1 MSQHKRIRSLLPV
14 GVALALGLAAAPA
27 KAAPQQYYELVDDC
41 DQESDNCGPRG
52 ENDGPGNEQARAAW
66 FSDAAGAPYVG
77 IVVMSAKDIPNRND
91 GPYQCRYFAWKID
104 AERGPQRIVDG
115 LLLTNNRGNRP
126 CNHPDLQY
134 AGDGKMLFLFGTND
148 DNQTNVQPYAQVLDA
163 MTGNPLGG
171 RTNLGDNNGNDGAGT
186 AQFLKTGAS
195 LDALALPTA
204 YPKRFVYCYNDNGN
218 NADCTVAQVNE
229 NNSVNV
235 TNRIND
241 VIDPANIPRP
251 FMAQITTAGQF
262 AVFAAKGDERPPED
276 GAYVRV
282 IDVANPNNGD
292 GGRLTGQMALMKS
305 NEGARLYANSPEVS
319 TGPSA
324 GTFWA
329 INTTSHQEGD
339 NDKGTSMLYAH
350 VVQFAPDYSLQILS
364 TKSVGH
370 YQAHASLCTSSHGP
384 DGVQAGVLIE
394 SSITNS
400 GPGVATPLYF
410 DSVAKTIAEGPAKVT
425 TPYTADSGELANLY
439 GNNPN
444 TQGRDFVSCI
454 GSVANP
460 GYGLSTG
467 WQKETQSFIV
477 TASYGMMSPDDYK
490 NSMFLTFIPAH
501 TPNQTLPPDTPNPD
515 DGGDDVGD
523 GDSPDDDGDGVPND
537 QDPDY
542 KSGSQGG
549 CSMAGGEGS
558 AFGGLFLLLGAFIA
572 VRRRRRL

>member
-14 GVALALGLAAAPA
+14 GVALALGLVDTAQAAPS
-27 KAAPQQYYELVDDC
+27 QVYELVADC

-52 ENDGPGNEQARAAW
+52 ENDGPGHEQARAAA
-66 FSDAAGAPYVG
+66 FTAADGAQWIGV
-77 IVVMSAKDIPNRND
+77 VVMSAKDIPNRND

-104 AERGPQRIVDG
+104 AQNGPQRMVDG

-148 DNQTNVQPYAQVLDA
+148 DNNNNVQPYAQMLDA
-163 MTGNPLGG
+163 MTGNPLGA

-186 AQFLKTGAS
+186 AQILKSGAT

-204 YPKRFVYCYNDNGN
+204 YPKRFVYCYNDNGD
-218 NADCTVAQVNE
+218 NADCTVAQINQDQ
-229 NNSVNV
+229 SVNV

-251 FMAQITTAGQF
+251 FMAQITTDGKF
-262 AVFAAKGDERPPED
+262 AVLAAKGDERPPED
-276 GAYVRV
+276 GAYARV

-305 NEGARLYANSPEVS
+305 NEGARLYANSPEIAP
-319 TGPSA
+319 GPTA

-329 INTTSHQEGD
+329 INTTSHQEND
-339 NDKGTSMLYAH
+339 NDKGTSMLYGH
-350 VVQFAPDYSLQILS
+350 IIQFAPDYSLQIMS
-364 TKSVGH
+364 TKAVGH
-370 YQAHASLCTSSHGP
+370 YQAHAALCTSTHGP
-384 DGVQAGVLIE
+384 DGVQAGVLVE
-394 SSITNS
+394 SSISNS
-400 GPGVATPLYF
+400 GPGVVTPLYY
-410 DSVAKTIAEGPAKVT
+410 DSTGLAISEGPAKVT
-425 TPYTADSGELANLY
+425 SPYTADSGELANLY

-454 GSVANP
+454 GSVQNP
-460 GYGLSTG
+460 GYGLDTG

-501 TPNQTLPPDTPNPD
+501 TPNVTLPPDTPNPD
-515 DGGDDVGD
+515 DGDDGNDDV
-523 GDSPDDDGDGVPND
+523 PDDDGDGVPND

-542 KSGSQGG
+542 KSGSSGG
-549 CSMAGGEGS
+549 CNMAGTEGS
-558 AFGGLFLLLGAFIA
+558 ALGGLVLLLGAFI
-572 VRRRRRL
+572 VTRRRRG

>member
-14 GVALALGLAAAPA
+14 GVALALGLVGTAQAAPS
-27 KAAPQQYYELVDDC
+27 QVYELVADC

-52 ENDGPGNEQARAAW
+52 ENDGPGHEQARAAA
-66 FSDAAGAPYVG
+66 FTATDGAQWIGV
-77 IVVMSAKDIPNRND
+77 VVMSAKDIPNRND

-104 AERGPQRIVDG
+104 AQNGPQRMVDG

-134 AGDGKMLFLFGTND
+134 AGDNKMLFLFGTND
-148 DNQTNVQPYAQVLDA
+148 DNDENVQPYAQMLDA
-163 MTGNPLGG
+163 MTGNPLGA

-186 AQFLKTGAS
+186 AQILKTGAT

-218 NADCTVAQVNE
+218 NADCTVAQINQDQ
-229 NNSVNV
+229 SVNV
-235 TNRIND
+235 TNRIDD

-251 FMAQITTAGQF
+251 FMAQITTDGKF
-262 AVFAAKGDERPPED
+262 AVLAAKGDERPPED
-276 GAYVRV
+276 GAYARV
-282 IDVANPNNGD
+282 IDVANPNAGD

-305 NEGARLYANSPEVS
+305 NEGANLYANSPEIQP
-319 TGPSA
+319 GPTA

-329 INTTSHQEGD
+329 INTTSHQEND
-339 NDKGTSMLYAH
+339 NDKGTSMLYSH
-350 VVQFAPDYSLQILS
+350 IVQFGPDYGLQIMS
-364 TKSVGH
+364 TKAVGH
-370 YQAHASLCTSSHGP
+370 YQSHAALCTSTHGP
-384 DGVQAGVLIE
+384 DGVQAGVLVE

-400 GPGVATPLYF
+400 GPGVVTPLYY
-410 DSVAKTIAEGPAKVT
+410 DSTGLAISEGPAKVT
-425 TPYTADSGELANLY
+425 SPYTADSGELANLY

-444 TQGRDFVSCI
+444 NQGRDFVSCI
-454 GSVANP
+454 GSVQNP
-460 GYGLSTG
+460 GYGLDTG

-501 TPNQTLPPDTPNPD
+501 TPNVTLPPDTPNPD
-515 DGGDDVGD
+515 DGDDGNDDV
-523 GDSPDDDGDGVPND
+523 PDDDGDGVPND

-542 KSGSQGG
+542 KSGSSGG
-549 CSMAGGEGS
+549 CSMAGTEGS
-558 AFGGLFLLLGAFIA
+558 ALGGLVLLLGAFI
-572 VRRRRRL
+572 VTRRRRG

>member
-14 GVALALGLAAAPA
+14 GVALALGLVNTAQAAPS
-27 KAAPQQYYELVDDC
+27 QTYELVADC
-41 DQESDNCGPRG
+41 DQESDDCGPRG
-52 ENDGPGNEQARAAW
+52 ENDGPGHEQARAAS
-66 FSDAAGAPYVG
+66 FTAADGAQWLGV
-77 IVVMSAKDIPNRND
+77 VVMSAKDIPNRND

-104 AERGPQRIVDG
+104 AERGPQRMVDG

-148 DNQTNVQPYAQVLDA
+148 DNDENVQPYAQMLDA
-163 MTGNPLGG
+163 MTGNPLGA

-186 AQFLKTGAS
+186 AQILKTGAT

-218 NADCTVAQVNE
+218 NADCTVAQINQDQ
-229 NNSVNV
+229 SVNV
-235 TNRIND
+235 TNRIDD

-251 FMAQITTAGQF
+251 FMAQITTDGKF
-262 AVFAAKGDERPPED
+262 AVTAAKGDERPPED

-282 IDVANPNNGD
+282 IDVANPNAGD
-292 GGRLTGQMALMKS
+292 GGKLTGQMALMKS
-305 NEGARLYANSPEVS
+305 NEGNHLYANSPELQP
-319 TGPSA
+319 GPTA

-329 INTTSHQEGD
+329 INTTSHQEAD
-339 NDKGTSMLYAH
+339 NEKGASALYAH
-350 VVQFAPDYSLQILS
+350 IVQFGPDYGLQIMS
-364 TKSVGH
+364 TKAVGH
-370 YQAHASLCTSSHGP
+370 YQAHASLCTSTHGP

-400 GPGVATPLYF
+400 GPGVATPLYY
-410 DSVAKTIAEGPAKVT
+410 DTAGLAITEGPAKVT

-460 GYGLSTG
+460 GYGLDTG

-501 TPNQTLPPDTPNPD
+501 TPNVTLPPDTPNPD
-515 DGGDDVGD
+515 DDDTGNDDVG
-523 GDSPDDDGDGVPND
+523 DDDGDGVPND
-537 QDPDY
+537 QDPDF
-542 KSGSQGG
+542 KSGGSGG
-549 CSMAGGEGS
+549 CSMAGTEGS
-558 AFGGLFLLLGAFIA
+558 ALGGLVLLLGAFI
-572 VRRRRRL
+572 VTRRRRG